1 MRAGEPQIFAQQLHQ
16 QRARIDIG
24 GNGFAVHRQ
33 GNGCHKR
40 LLEFPKNVELA
51 DGLRPFPAAK
61 VENAA
66 IFARFPTL
74 ELELV

>member
-1 MRAGEPQIFAQQLHQ
+1 M
-16 QRARIDIG
+16 
-24 GNGFAVHRQ
+24 
-33 GNGCHKR
+33 R
-40 LLEFPKNVELA
+40 LLGFPKNVAIA

-61 VENAA
+61 VKNTA